1 MLTLALYGVLAIVLS
16 AGLFLVLTRVLPAGE
31 QIAPP
36 VRDEPLWQLPAER
49 VLTAEEVASVR
60 LPVAVRGYRFA
71 ETDQL
76 LDRLVDELRERDEQ
90 LTRLRGEQLAR
101 LRGTAAPGG
110 DVGSAD

>member
-1 MLTLALYGVLAIVLS
+1 MLTLALYGVLAIVLI

-36 VRDEPLWQLPAER
+36 VRDEPLWRLPTDR
-49 VLTAEEVASVR
+49 PLTAEEVASVR

-90 LTRLRGEQLAR
+90 LARLRGEQLAR
-101 LRGTAAPGG
+101 LRGTAAPSG